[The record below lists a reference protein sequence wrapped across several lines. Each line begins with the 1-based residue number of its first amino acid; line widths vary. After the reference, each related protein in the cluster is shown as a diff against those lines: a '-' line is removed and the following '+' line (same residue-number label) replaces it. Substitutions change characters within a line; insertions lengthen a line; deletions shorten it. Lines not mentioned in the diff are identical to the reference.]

1 MKNNVYSGK
10 PILVYES
17 GFDIVN
23 YKGMLS
29 CVMGFKADSGHR
41 TFALFLEL
49 AV

>member
-1 MKNNVYSGK
+1 MKNNVFSGK

-17 GFDIVN
+17 GFFLYSQI

-41 TFALFLEL
+41 TFALF
-49 AV
+49 